1 MNACRGEGALST
13 RSRPNLDYQLLQ
25 RDQSGYRPPYHNPT
39 VQMSTSHSA
48 RIKRSKHY
56 LMLIN
61 FIRYYVTLGLIEVRK
76 VATEDNLADVLT
88 KPLAWKDF
96 AHKAAKLLGMEVESF
111 EDIS

>member
-1 MNACRGEGALST
+1 
-13 RSRPNLDYQLLQ
+13 
-25 RDQSGYRPPYHNPT
+25 
-39 VQMSTSHSA
+39 MSTSHSA